1 MSVSMIVLKPIE
13 GFQYADVLHSVQQ
26 ASSRAGIHCI
36 HVNTCFNEQGEFETL
51 DGVLSEVDAE
61 TLQSNFERD
70 IHTRTCGFSIERPT
84 DTSYDSFTWLVQKK
98 NYFWAFDLQYLSGD
112 FNFAFQ
118 FCAQYFNLEENS
130 RDYLWIDDTEWVYS
144 AEDMIWLSRQLYRPE
159 WSYQKLTEE
168 KT

>member
-36 HVNTCFNEQGEFETL
+36 HVNTCF
-51 DGVLSEVDAE
+51 
-61 TLQSNFERD
+61 
-70 IHTRTCGFSIERPT
+70 TRTCGFSIERPT